1 LEQVEQVVDQLQI
14 VKEHQDQIQF
24 FQQLHLQEVEQVELE
39 HQQEQLKQEVLVV
52 EQMEKILVHLQV
64 QQEIVLQ

>member
-1 LEQVEQVVDQLQI
+1 MDQLQV

-39 HQQEQLKQEVLVV
+39 QQQEQLKQEVLEV
-52 EQMEKILVHLQV
+52 EQMEKIMVHLQV
-64 QQEIVLQ
+64 QLEIVLQ